1 MSLFSEDVRKGF
13 EDALRSNHQGILEEA
28 ADRHP
33 FFKGMS
39 ACDLVLMGWNGR
51 AKHDVKNQLWSAV
64 IGSYRHGPRG
74 FWGPVILQMLSPAV
88 LRRAA
93 RVLAEGT
100 HANLAEDTAHQLVA
114 AVLSAAA
121 TETLPTPARWIPN
134 RLATRAATRVGRW
147 IEVEIDSR
155 CEYLADVP
163 EPEAAPD
170 RDVTIFDSMLA
181 RLKTLGVPRATAI
194 LLYRNRI
201 LGEPL
206 PRIAQ
211 ELGTTAEALRM
222 RRFRAEERIRRRRLA
237 A

>member
-13 EDALRSNHQGILEEA
+13 EDAIRSNHQFILEEA
-28 ADRHP
+28 ADRYP
-33 FFKGMS
+33 FLKGMS
-39 ACDLVLMGWNGR
+39 ARDLVLIGR
-51 AKHDVKNQLWSAV
+51 NAHAKHEAKNQLWSAV

-74 FWGPVILQMLSPAV
+74 FWGPVILQILAPTV

-93 RVLAEGT
+93 RLLAEGE
-100 HANLAEDTAHQLVA
+100 HANLVEDTAHQLVA

-134 RLATRAATRVGRW
+134 RLATRAVTRVGRW

-170 RDVTIFDSMLA
+170 RDATTFDSMLG
-181 RLKTLGVPRATAI
+181 RLKTMGVPRATAL
-194 LLYRNRI
+194 LLYRNRV

-211 ELGTTAEALRM
+211 ELGTTAEALQM
-222 RRFRAEERIRRRRLA
+222 RRFRAEERIRRQRLA